1 MEEERE
7 EENLDEDVIQVGH
20 DPSASEADGTVAKEA
35 AATTAV
41 GSAGDNP
48 GSSAPEEQQVLSEGE
63 APVPPT
69 ESDNLADSPALSP
82 DEPSSSK
89 AWEGGYRS
97 NRPSDALVPDPSHGL
112 PEAGRGR
119 NRWKQVTP
127 ASTSSPPC
135 GVEPAPTSPSSSTS
149 HEEQTTPHKI
159 APWRRVR
166 RTPQATVCHGV
177 PSIPEQG
184 CMQGWKP

>member
-69 ESDNLADSPALSP
+69 ESDNLADSPALSL

-97 NRPSDALVPDPSHGL
+97 NRPSDALVPDPSHGF
-112 PEAGRGR
+112 
-119 NRWKQVTP
+119 T
-127 ASTSSPPC
+127 
-135 GVEPAPTSPSSSTS
+135 
-149 HEEQTTPHKI
+149 
-159 APWRRVR
+159 
-166 RTPQATVCHGV
+166 
-177 PSIPEQG
+177 
-184 CMQGWKP
+184 